1 LAVATGGRLSG
12 AVVGTLHSFDELVAV
27 GASLHLIARR
37 RAFAHRL
44 LRRQV
49 VPRDVAHNESAVPVS
64 PLIMSGL
71 GDSRRN
77 GHCPDAL

>member
-1 LAVATGGRLSG
+1 VDA
-12 AVVGTLHSFDELVAV
+12 LHPFDERIAV

-37 RAFAHRL
+37 QSFGRRL

-49 VPRDVAHNESAVPVS
+49 VPRNVSHNESALPVP

-71 GDSRRN
+71 GDSRHR
-77 GHCPDAL
+77 GHRPDTLYH